1 MTVEHIDAETR
12 LVLLGGLGGLGLAV
26 LLILLIG
33 LVPLF
38 AKGGPPGVRILG
50 DAGGS
55 FGRHWQAALGITL
68 SAALASAFSGILS
81 DLGGWHVLPMIADP
95 LILAV
100 LVFAGHRLFLSDAAR
115 QHGIRLPDGGL
126 WNVILRA
133 LSLTLLLFSF
143 VILAVLAGAILFAI
157 SGYLGIVAD
166 PVRIGIGAMMGLVT
180 GFGSIL
186 FARLSFLYP
195 AAVLGRK
202 AWFLTAFRQARKH
215 GIGLS
220 AALWAIAL
228 VSLALAAL
236 AILAGDKIL
245 ALTVYADRAGLGLLS
260 SPDIAGS
267 RAYWLETITIE
278 LPFRIVFMGYA
289 LASVASVSAAYS
301 DDALSGPEPND
312 FP

>member
-12 LVLLGGLGGLGLAV
+12 LILLGGLGGLGLAV
-26 LLILLIG
+26 LLILLFG
-33 LVPLF
+33 LFPLF
-38 AKGGPPGVRILG
+38 TKTGPRGLRILG
-50 DAGGS
+50 DAGAS
-55 FGRHWQAALGITL
+55 FGRHWQAALGIIL
-68 SAALASAFSGILS
+68 SAALASVFSGVLA
-81 DLGGWHVLPMIADP
+81 DLGGWHVLPLIADP

-115 QHGIRLPDGGL
+115 LHGIRLPDGGL

-133 LSLTLLLFSF
+133 ISLSLLLFSF
-143 VILAVLAGAILFAI
+143 VLLAILAGAVLFAI
-157 SGYLGIVAD
+157 SGYMGIVAD

-180 GFGSIL
+180 GLGSIL

-202 AWFLTAFRQARKH
+202 AWFLTAFRQAQDQ

-220 AALWAIAL
+220 AALWVIAL
-228 VSLALAAL
+228 ASLAVAAL
-236 AILAGDKIL
+236 AILAGDKML
-245 ALTVYADRAGLGLLS
+245 SLTVYADRAGLGLLS

-267 RAYWLETITIE
+267 RAYWLETMTIE

-301 DDALSGPEPND
+301 NGALPGPEPED
-312 FP
+312 DL